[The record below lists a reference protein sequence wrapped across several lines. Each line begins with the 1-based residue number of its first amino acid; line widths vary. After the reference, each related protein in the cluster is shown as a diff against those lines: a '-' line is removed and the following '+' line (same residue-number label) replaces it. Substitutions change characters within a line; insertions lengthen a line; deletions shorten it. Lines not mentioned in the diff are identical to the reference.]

1 MPTNPFDAMQTLLK
15 VDKRSDGSVV
25 TERMLSVGY
34 VPLTPPHQGSPDGSF
49 LWVDP
54 F

>member
-1 MPTNPFDAMQTLLK
+1 VLQTLLK
-15 VDKRSDGSVV
+15 VDKHPNGTII
-25 TERMLSVGY
+25 TERLLSVGY
-34 VPLTPPHQGSPDGSF
+34 VPLTPPQQGSPDGSF